1 MNRSPSTSSVTAG
14 RRSLTGAAA
23 TFGAAYA
30 FTVVMIGT
38 TLPTPLYPIYEQ
50 RFGISGLLV
59 TVIFATY
66 AVGVIAALL
75 VMGQRSD
82 QIGRRPV
89 LLLGLGFAA
98 AGSVVFLVAGALVP
112 LLVGRML
119 SGLSAGIFTGTA
131 TAMLVDLAPA
141 HARARGTLVATAAM
155 NMGLGLGPLLA
166 GLLAQFAPDPLRFS
180 YAVHLGLLAPAVV
193 AVWLAPEPV
202 EVDPGTGFGG
212 WGMQRL
218 NVPRELR
225 PTFVRASVAA
235 LAAFAVLGLF
245 TAITPSFLTELLKMP
260 SHWLA
265 GVVVFVGFLASAA
278 GQFSLELIDAR
289 TALSLGCA
297 VMVAGSGLIAAAVA
311 ASSLALL
318 VAGMVVAGLGVGL
331 SFRAGISLVNSESPA
346 AQRGEIASS
355 YFVVSYL
362 AISVPI
368 VGIGVAT
375 EAVGLRPAGIV
386 FAGLVGLLSLAV
398 MASLRRRSHVKSET
412 AVS

>member
-1 MNRSPSTSSVTAG
+1 MNRSPSTSRALTRPRG
-14 RRSLTGAAA
+14 LTGAGA

-75 VMGQRSD
+75 AMGQRSD

-98 AGSVVFLVAGALVP
+98 ASSVVFLLAGALGP
-112 LLVGRML
+112 LLLGRLL
-119 SGLSAGIFTGTA
+119 SGVSAGIFTGTA

-141 HARARGTLVATAAM
+141 NARARGTLVATGAM
-155 NMGLGLGPLLA
+155 NIGLGLGPLLA
-166 GLLAQFAPDPLRFS
+166 GLLAQFAADPLRLS
-180 YAVHLGLLAPAVV
+180 YAVHLGLLVPAAV

-202 EVDPGTGFGG
+202 EVEPGTGFGG
-212 WGMQRL
+212 WQMQQLR
-218 NVPRELR
+218 VPRELR
-225 PTFVRASVAA
+225 PTFIRAAVAA

-245 TAITPSFLTELLKMP
+245 TAVTPSFLTELLKLP

-265 GVVVFVGFLASAA
+265 GVVVFVGFLASSA
-278 GQFSLELIDAR
+278 GQFSLELISAR
-289 TALSLGCA
+289 KALPLGCA
-297 VMVAGSGLIAAAVA
+297 VMVAGSGLLAAAIG
-311 ASSLALL
+311 ASSLPLL
-318 VAGMVVAGLGVGL
+318 IAGAVVAGLGVGL
-331 SFRAGISLVNSESPA
+331 SFRGGLTLVNSESPA

-355 YFVVSYL
+355 YFVVAYI

-368 VGIGVAT
+368 VGIGVGA
-375 EAVGLRPAGIV
+375 EAVGLRAAGIV
-386 FAGLVGLLSLAV
+386 FTGLVGLVALAV
-398 MASLRRRSHVKSET
+398 MASLGRRSQVDSDGG
-412 AVS
+412 VS

>member
-1 MNRSPSTSSVTAG
+1 VNRSPSAFSAIAD
-14 RRSLTGAAA
+14 RRGLTGAGA
-23 TFGAAYA
+23 TSGAAYA
-30 FTVVMIGT
+30 FVVVMIGT

-75 VMGQRSD
+75 TMGQRSD

-89 LLLGLGFAA
+89 LLLGLACAA
-98 AGSVVFLVAGALVP
+98 ASSVVFLIAQGLGP
-112 LLVGRML
+112 LLVGRLL

-141 HARARGTLVATAAM
+141 HARARGTLVATGAM
-155 NMGLGLGPLLA
+155 NIGLGLGPLLA
-166 GLLAQFAPDPLRFS
+166 GLLAQFAPDPLRLT
-180 YAVHLGLLAPAVV
+180 YAVHLGLLVPAAI

-202 EVDPGTGFGG
+202 AVEPGTGFGG
-212 WGMQRL
+212 WGVQRL

-225 PTFVRASVAA
+225 PTFVRAAVAA

-245 TAITPSFLTELLKMP
+245 TAVTPSFLTELLKLP
-260 SHWLA
+260 SHALA
-265 GVVVFVGFLASAA
+265 GVVVFAGFVASAA
-278 GQFSLELIDAR
+278 GQFSLELIPAR
-289 TALSLGCA
+289 TALPLGCA
-297 VMVAGSGLIAAAVA
+297 VMVAGSGLLAAAVG
-311 ASSLALL
+311 ASSLPLL
-318 VAGMVVAGLGVGL
+318 VIGAVVAGLGVGL
-331 SFRAGISLVNSESPA
+331 SFRAGLTLVNSESPA

-355 YFVVSYL
+355 YFVVAYI

-368 VGIGVAT
+368 VGIGVGAQ
-375 EAVGLRPAGIV
+375 AVGLRPAGIV
-386 FAGLVGLLSLAV
+386 FTALVALVALAV
-398 MASLRRRSHVKSET
+398 MASLARRR